1 MRWLMPDPLIIPA
14 TILSGRVETGPV
26 QFGDDWPGLFIRGD
40 NAFGMKMVID
50 SAITQLDMTNPA
62 AHLTKIQLEGISQT
76 LGGCIV
82 TPDENDG

>member
-1 MRWLMPDPLIIPA
+1 MRWPMPDPLVIPA

-40 NAFGMKMVID
+40 NAFGMKMAID

-62 AHLTKIQLEGISQT
+62 AHLTKI
-76 LGGCIV
+76 
-82 TPDENDG
+82 